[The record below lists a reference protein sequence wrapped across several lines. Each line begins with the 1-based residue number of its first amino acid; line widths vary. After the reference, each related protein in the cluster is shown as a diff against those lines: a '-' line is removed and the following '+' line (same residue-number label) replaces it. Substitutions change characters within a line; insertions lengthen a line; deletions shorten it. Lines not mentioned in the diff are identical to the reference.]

1 MVTRFYIA
9 IVLCCLFSVGINAQQ
24 INVWRFGD
32 GAGIDFNS
40 GTAVA
45 MPPGPMNAYESCAS
59 ICDNSGNLLFYTDGA
74 TVYDQ
79 TNTVMPNG
87 AGLLSGASASQTLIV
102 PKPGDCSKYYIFHT
116 GDHMTPADLRYSV
129 VDMCLNGGLGDVVVA
144 QKNIL
149 LYNPCSEKLT
159 AIKHSNGTDVWVV
172 VHDLGNAQFRS
183 FPVTAAGVGVSVNT
197 TIGSVH
203 NMNCMIGYMKASHS
217 GQKIVLANTFCQV
230 FDMFDFNAATGVV
243 SNHVN
248 LDAFTGNDWYYGI
261 EFSPND
267 LYIYTS
273 TTWGMNKLYQVEVA
287 NPANFTQLANI
298 NGNYNYG
305 GLQLGPDG
313 KIYMARGGQ
322 NYLDVINNPN
332 TPGVGAGY
340 TNSGLLLAPG
350 TFSQMGMINFPPYQ
364 VNPAPQP
371 QFVDLGP
378 DTLLPCNFPPFQLT
392 PPSVC
397 NATYLWQNGST
408 SPAFTV
414 TVPGTYYVQ
423 ITNICGSG
431 TDTIVVTANGGPVP
445 TLTVTGN
452 DTICPGTPTTL
463 TAGNY
468 TTYNWSPSSGLN
480 TTTGS
485 TVQAS
490 PLVTTTY
497 TVIGSDVCG
506 SDTLQ
511 FTVFVAA
518 GLSGSLGGDTLMC
531 TGDSV
536 QLTAAGGTQ
545 FQWISGTTGSSPV
558 VTVSPNVTTTY
569 SVVVDDA
576 STCAADTVSLTVHVI
591 TAPVALFSYATSACD
606 RNVVFANG
614 SSSGFNY
621 LWDFGDNTTDTA
633 THPTHEFPGPGNYN
647 VLLIINPGSGC
658 ADTLQIQVPYIGSE
672 SGDVFIPNAFTPNG
686 DTHNEEFCIYGPVE
700 CYYKELLI
708 FDRWG
713 ELIFQTK
720 HPESECW
727 NGMYKNRKVQQEVY
741 VYRLLSNGTVPDRFG
756 TVTVIR

>member
-1 MVTRFYIA
+1 MLTRLLRCTL
-9 IVLCCLFSVGINAQQ
+9 VLCCIVPALLHAQQ

-40 GTAVA
+40 GTAVPMA
-45 MPPGPMNAYESCAS
+45 AGPMNAYESCAS

-79 TNTVMPNG
+79 TNSVMPNG
-87 AGLLSGASASQTLIV
+87 AGLLSGASATQTLIV

-116 GDHMTPADLRYSV
+116 GDHTTPADLRYSV
-129 VDMCLNGGLGDVVVA
+129 VDMCLNGGLGDVVVG

-159 AIKHSNGTDVWVV
+159 AIRHANGTDIWVV

-217 GQKIVLANTFCQV
+217 GQKIVLANTFCQI

-267 LYIYTS
+267 QYIYTS
-273 TTWGMNKLYQVEVA
+273 TTWGMNKLYQIEVA

-350 TFSQMGMINFPPYQ
+350 TFSQMGMINFPPFLTTPSQ
-364 VNPAPQP
+364 AQLVN
-371 QFVDLGP
+371 LGA
-378 DTLLPCNFPPFQLT
+378 DTILNCNFTPFTLAPPA
-392 PPSVC
+392 VC
-397 NATYLWQNGST
+397 NATYIWQNGST
-408 SPAFTV
+408 APTFTV
-414 TVPGTYYVQ
+414 TGPGTYYVQ
-423 ITNICGSG
+423 VTNICGTG
-431 TDTIVVTANGGPVP
+431 TDSIVVTTNGPTA
-445 TLTVTGN
+445 TLTVSGN
-452 DTICPGTPTTL
+452 DTVCPATPTTL
-463 TAGNY
+463 TASGFTSY
-468 TTYNWSPSSGLN
+468 TWSPPTGLN

-506 SDTLQ
+506 SDTMQ
-511 FTVFVAA
+511 FTVYVSS
-518 GLSGSLGGDTLMC
+518 GLNGSIGGDTLLC

-536 QLTAAGGTQ
+536 QLTAGGGTQ
-545 FQWISGTTGSSPV
+545 YQWISGTTGSSPV

-576 STCAADTVSLTVHVI
+576 STCAADTVSITVHLV
-591 TAPVALFSYATSACD
+591 TAPAALFSYATSACESQ
-606 RNVVFANG
+606 VVFANG

-621 LWDFGDNTTDTA
+621 LWNFGDNTTDTA
-633 THPTHEFPGPGNYN
+633 TNPTHEFPAPGNYT
-647 VLLIINPGSGC
+647 VQLIINPGSGC
-658 ADTLQIQVPYIGSE
+658 ADTMEVQVPYIGSE

-686 DTHNEEFCIYGPVE
+686 DMKNEDFRLFGPVE

-720 HPESECW
+720 HPESVYW
-727 NGMYKNRKVQQEVY
+727 DGRVKNRVVQQDVY
-741 VYRLLSNGTVPDRFG
+741 VYRLISNGAVHDRFG